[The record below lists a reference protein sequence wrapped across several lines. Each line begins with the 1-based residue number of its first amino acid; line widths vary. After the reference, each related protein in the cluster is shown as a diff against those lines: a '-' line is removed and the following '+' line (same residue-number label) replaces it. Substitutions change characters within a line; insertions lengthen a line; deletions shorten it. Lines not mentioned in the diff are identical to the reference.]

1 MEVHCPMKKPTSKVD
16 TSLFG
21 QYEDCSKPNE
31 GIYYVSNQENIYPFA
46 FYLSN
51 ANANDIAELKN
62 FDKNEKKSISEI
74 YPKFIDW
81 AKYGTNADWYKKK

>member
-1 MEVHCPMKKPTSKVD
+1 MHSYTVLVKKVIALEVHCPMKKPTSKVD

-31 GIYYVSNQENIYPFA
+31 GIYYVSDQENIYPFA

-62 FDKNEKKSISEI
+62 FDKNEKNLSVKSIL
-74 YPKFIDW
+74 
-81 AKYGTNADWYKKK
+81 NL